1 MQCYN
6 YKIFFGGN
14 MAVNLKTDWYSS
26 SKTCHGVLALQGLY
40 KLFLFQKVMIY
51 AQQQI
56 VVPLSY
62 TRKKKQV
69 HPALVLETLEKIDDK
84 KKVVEKF

>member
-1 MQCYN
+1 
-6 YKIFFGGN
+6 
-14 MAVNLKTDWYSS
+14 
-26 SKTCHGVLALQGLY
+26 
-40 KLFLFQKVMIY
+40 MIY